1 MHRIGIGIISLSL
14 VACVKKVEVAKPPV
28 VEGADLGDGKSQL
41 DTVKFNGV
49 KIEPTMQED
58 SLTQTEEQVKKDIY
72 NGVEQYWEPLAE
84 IKDLLTVYYDFIEYE
99 YGTDDERNTLY
110 LTEDK
115 KEIFHQLTGSAYD
128 IVVAERNYYEVS
140 AGIYIAG
147 ATELRYAEMWNRY
160 PTPEYLDHNA
170 KIVFGESVRDTVQHL
185 MDEGKDKLERLVVH
199 YDKSRVSGTFTEQ
212 ALQELQWRF
221 PLEYVNPIPAIQS
234 APLAVFSEYEEVFGL
249 SIFTDVPEW
258 SAIYDEQIQEIQ
270 RLSDGQSVVDDI
282 RLICTETL
290 KEYSLLGHAPRNLCV
305 LRQLALQDMLYV
317 RYPGTTLPKAF
328 IESQQVVYSAFQEQ
342 VQMIQAW
349 EDTEY
354 GRFWKKEASLQLREL
369 QYEKMKAMRQHRREG
384 ELVDLDFSLWDFR
397 EPEMMEVSTAT
408 ILDGHVAQL
417 EREARI
423 LIYDIDDIGK
433 LDRGAQMRQL
443 FILIPE
449 RLQEIEFQTQA
460 CLFAFPEDQM
470 VRQRLELALLEVYGR
485 FLVTLQTYKTSENA
499 KSIEK
504 WEGMIQ
510 PFVNGLQVILNEGAT
525 FTPEQSQRYEIV
537 NANISAAL
545 TPTKTESPK

>member
-1 MHRIGIGIISLSL
+1 MHRIGFGIISLSL
-14 VACVKKVEVAKPPV
+14 VGCFKKVEIAKPPM
-28 VEGADLGDGKSQL
+28 VEGTDLGDGKSQL
-41 DTVKFNGV
+41 DTVQFNGV

-84 IKDLLTVYYDFIEYE
+84 VKDLLAVYYDFIEYE
-99 YGTDDERNTLY
+99 YGTDDERNALY

-140 AGIYIAG
+140 AGIFIAG

-160 PTPEYLDHNA
+160 PTPDYFDHNA
-170 KIVFGESVRDTVQHL
+170 KVVFGESVRETVKHL
-185 MDEGKDKLERLVVH
+185 MDEGKDKLERLVLH

-221 PLEYVNPIPAIQS
+221 PLEYVNPISAIQS
-234 APLAVFSEYEEVFGL
+234 APLAVFSEYEEIFGL
-249 SIFTDVPEW
+249 PIFTETPEW

-270 RLSDGQSVVDDI
+270 RLSDGQTVVDEI
-282 RLICTETL
+282 RLQCTEVL

-305 LRQLALQDMLYV
+305 LRQLALQDILYV

-328 IESQQVVYSAFQEQ
+328 IDAQQLVYSAFQEQ

-354 GRFWKKEASLQLREL
+354 GRFWKKEASLQLRSL
-369 QYEKMKAMRQHRREG
+369 QYEKMTAMRQHRRQG
-384 ELVDLDFSLWDFR
+384 ELVELDFSLWDFR

-408 ILDGHVAQL
+408 ILDAHVAHL
-417 EREARI
+417 EREVRI

-460 CLFAFPEDQM
+460 CLFAFPEDSM

-485 FLVTLQTYKTSENA
+485 FLVTLQTYRTPENA
-499 KSIEK
+499 KSIDQ
-504 WEGMIQ
+504 WLSMIQ
-510 PFVNGLQVILNEGAT
+510 PFVSGLQTILDNGAH
-525 FTPEQSQRYEIV
+525 FTEEQAQRYEIV
-537 NANISAAL
+537 NTNISAAL
-545 TPTKTESPK
+545 APTTTGSPK